1 MARKLAAFFLLF
13 QVIGIFA
20 ESFNKSLPID
30 DTASETSVT
39 MNDHTVVNDALY
51 SLWVIMIFFN
61 LVGCLYILV
70 RVFLKW
76 RASESGI
83 LPMTDR
89 LPGYTAI
96 TDLFLTLLHIYELVY
111 FSVTGYIP
119 DSTLCVSLAL
129 FKDVV
134 YIWNK
139 YLYVIISVLSYLK
152 VVRLVN
158 WELGRY
164 DRRLFFII
172 NILTIFT
179 IIPRL
184 NDGYGRLKY

>member
-30 DTASETSVT
+30 YIASETSVT
-39 MNDHTVVNDALY
+39 MNDHTVVNHALY
-51 SLWVIMIFFN
+51 SALVIMLFFN

-83 LPMTDR
+83 LPMSDR

-96 TDLFLTLLHIYELVY
+96 T
-111 FSVTGYIP
+111 
-119 DSTLCVSLAL
+119 
-129 FKDVV
+129 
-134 YIWNK
+134 
-139 YLYVIISVLSYLK
+139 

-184 NDGYGRLKY
+184 NDGYGRLKYWYVKNRIT